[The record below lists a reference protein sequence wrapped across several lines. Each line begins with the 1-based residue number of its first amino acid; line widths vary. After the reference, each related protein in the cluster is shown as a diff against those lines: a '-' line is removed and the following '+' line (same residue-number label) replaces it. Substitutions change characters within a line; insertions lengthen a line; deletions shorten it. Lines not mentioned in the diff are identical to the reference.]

1 MVWVNNS
8 REGKKCE
15 DSGSTLNAELTRL
28 ANELVVAAEEKKK
41 EREIKEITVKSYG
54 SFRISVTLRM

>member
-1 MVWVNNS
+1 MF
-8 REGKKCE
+8 
-15 DSGSTLNAELTRL
+15 NAELTRL
-28 ANELVVAAEEKKK
+28 ATELVVAAKEKKK

>member
-15 DSGSTLNAELTRL
+15 DSGSMLKAELTRL
-28 ANELVVAAEEKKK
+28 ANELVVAAEGKKK

-54 SFRISVTLRM
+54 SFWISVTLRT